1 MVSIVSGF
9 VDGYFKGRDWRDE
22 KEDRE
27 LDRARQE
34 RLDALKEEKHGA
46 QMAEYE
52 QLSGLRDSREAR
64 AAAAHSNQMDEYEYE
79 AAKRA
84 EKDARE
90 AQEREFLRGQAERL
104 EQARELGAVPAN
116 PATAQGGRAVDP
128 RVGPRSYPLGVVER
142 GADVSPS
149 QRHPSVSARPELSLG
164 ALAPSVAPQP
174 TEHGNTVPVTV
185 PGESDADFATRV
197 AAARERTNQVLR
209 NTAPGSARS
218 GGSIAVPQTAQQ
230 PTGSTDGSPLTSMG
244 AIPEEPLQPL
254 AGGEGEDNLEG
265 DTAIGAATIEAQQTL
280 ELAHKSGAVLGLPA
294 GQNYTP
300 KQMKRAESE
309 YVDHYRE
316 ISNNAVKF
324 YMERGE
330 PEKAMAYMEF
340 VDSQIGREVILDNA
354 RAAAAYHLGDFDG
367 VIKHSL
373 SAAKRAGTMD
383 PSLTVDEEATRFITD
398 AQGNPIGGI
407 AVYSDGDGNVFE
419 KRFDDV
425 DEIMRELTLLTS
437 PSMAVEKMVAGKPAP
452 LSTQGKVARDV
463 EAGHLTEEQA
473 ASVLDPAP
481 DEYARYVR
489 DEVEAGR
496 EPLSRIEYAQA
507 KKGNGVSVT
516 SPDGSVIQVGG
527 GSQKFTEGQS
537 KDNVYST
544 RARGALEVLEPVVD
558 TLSSGADRLSGAVPY
573 GLGRGLQ
580 DPDYQVAEQAGLE
593 FLQAILRKD
602 TGAAITE
609 AETNSYGK
617 TYLPQYNDK
626 PPVLKAKREARIR
639 AVNAL
644 ESGMSPAQM
653 LARDRALI
661 RAAEEL
667 AEGSNDEE
675 QAVEGVREPQG
686 SQEPP
691 VINSDEE
698 YDALPSGAMFTGPD
712 GSTRRKP

>member
-34 RLDALKEEKHGA
+34 RLDALNEEKHGA

-52 QLSGLRDSREAR
+52 QMSGLRNSREAR
-64 AAAAHSNQMDEYEYE
+64 ASATHGNQMDEYEYA

-90 AQEREFLRGQAERL
+90 AQEREFLRGQAEML
-104 EQARELGAVPAN
+104 EQARELGAVPPN
-116 PATAQGGRAVDP
+116 PAAAQGGRAVNP
-128 RVGPRSYPLGVVER
+128 RVDPRSYPLGVVER
-142 GADVSPS
+142 GADGSPS
-149 QRHPSVSARPELSLG
+149 QRHPSVSARHELSLG

-174 TEHGNTVPVTV
+174 TAPANAVPPTAS
-185 PGESDADFATRV
+185 GESDADFATRV
-197 AAARERTNQVLR
+197 AEARERTNQVLR
-209 NTAPGSARS
+209 NTAPGSAPS
-218 GGSIAVPQTAQQ
+218 GGNIAAPQAAQQ
-230 PTGSTDGSPLTSMG
+230 PTGSTVGSPSTSMG

-254 AGGEGEDNLEG
+254 AGGEGSDNLAG

-300 KQMKRAESE
+300 KQMKRAETE
-309 YVDHYRE
+309 YVDRYRE
-316 ISNNAVKF
+316 ISRNAVKF
-324 YMERGE
+324 YMKRGE
-330 PEKAMAYMEF
+330 PEKAKAYVEF

-407 AVYSDGDGNVFE
+407 AVYSDGGGNVFE

-425 DEIMRELTLLTS
+425 DEIMRELTLLAS

-496 EPLSRIEYAQA
+496 EPLSRIDYAQA

-516 SPDGSVIQVGG
+516 SPDGSIIRVGG
-527 GSQKFTEGQS
+527 KQEKLNEGES
-537 KDNVYST
+537 KTLVYAT
-544 RARGALEVLEPVVD
+544 RAKGAIKSLD
-558 TLSSGADRLSGAVPY
+558 QYDKALSNRWERLAE
-573 GLGRGLQ
+573 L
-580 DPDYQVAEQAGLE
+580 DPTGFAREFQSEDFQLAKQAGDE

-609 AETNSYGK
+609 QEQELYGK
-617 TYLPQYNDK
+617 TYLPQPGDSEA
-626 PPVLKAKREARIR
+626 LLRQKRESRQR
-639 AVNAL
+639 AIIAL
-644 ESGMSPAQM
+644 ESGMTRDM
-653 LARDRALI
+653 LDR
-661 RAAEEL
+661 L
-667 AEGSNDEE
+667 AETEKASLYADVADGGAGGGGQTQPATQN
-675 QAVEGVREPQG
+675 EP
-686 SQEPP
+686 EAA